1 MPHAMVARRQVALVA
16 LVFVLSLS
24 GSLLAQTKPKR
35 ADIGGAP
42 PKSILWVGNS
52 FFYYNNSMHNYVSN
66 LMRAA
71 DPKSVP
77 RSISVTISGSG
88 LDWHDVESYF
98 RPNGLGAYSFVGDNE
113 IVFNKF
119 DKPFDAVILS
129 DCSQCPVHPQLKPI
143 FHEYAKKHSDTVVKH
158 GARPVFLMTWAY
170 KDKPEMTAQLAEEY
184 TVAGNANDALVIPA
198 GLAFAKAI
206 GKRPDLEF
214 YQPDK
219 RHPALIGTYLA
230 AATAY
235 ASIYKKSPVGNS
247 FTGGIDAKT
256 AGFLQSVAWETVQE
270 YFGKSEDV
278 KLGAGTK

>member
-1 MPHAMVARRQVALVA
+1 MSHALIARRRVPLFA
-16 LVFVLSLS
+16 LVFVLSLF

-35 ADIGGAP
+35 ADIGGGP

-77 RSISVTISGSG
+77 RSTSVTISGSG
-88 LDWHDVESYF
+88 FDWHDVESYF
-98 RPNGLGAYSFVGDNE
+98 RPNGIGAYSFVGDNE

-119 DKPFDAVILS
+119 DKPFDVVILS
-129 DCSQCPVHPQLKPI
+129 DCSQCPVHPTLKRV
-143 FHEYAKKHSDTVVKH
+143 FHEYAKKHSDTVIKH

-184 TVAGNANDALVIPA
+184 TIAGNDNDALVIPA

-206 GKRPDLEF
+206 GKRSDLEF

-219 RHPALIGTYLA
+219 RHPTLIGTYLA
-230 AATAY
+230 ASTAY
-235 ASIYKKSPVGNS
+235 ASIYKKSPAGNS
-247 FTGGIDAKT
+247 YTGGIDAKT

-270 YFGKSEDV
+270 YFGK
-278 KLGAGTK
+278 